1 VGYHVERAVVE
12 VFSEDEI
19 VRLKKDT
26 PPLAEPSVGAVKAIG
41 AFARLTK
48 SPVKDAAFTDT
59 QLDLTKAL
67 TVEGPPVF
75 KHRFAAGQLANGKPY
90 RFAVH
95 AYRVIAVNAAGVA
108 SGPSPYFLTIPSAPQ
123 WLFARED
130 GAGCHLKWAANPEQ
144 GLKGY
149 RVYRMEGPRI
159 NGPGQKV
166 TRLTAEPLALQT
178 YTDAAAGKDTRRF
191 WVVAVD
197 ALGQEG
203 LPSAPAWHYRQFRKY
218 YEPFVGAWH
227 Q

>member
-1 VGYHVERAVVE
+1 MPRDRLPQQGEDGSCQPSGYPSHV
-12 VFSEDEI
+12 
-19 VRLKKDT
+19 
-26 PPLAEPSVGAVKAIG
+26 
-41 AFARLTK
+41 
-48 SPVKDAAFTDT
+48 
-59 QLDLTKAL
+59 
-67 TVEGPPVF
+67 
-75 KHRFAAGQLANGKPY
+75 
-90 RFAVH
+90 
-95 AYRVIAVNAAGVA
+95 
-108 SGPSPYFLTIPSAPQ
+108 
-123 WLFARED
+123 ARED
-130 GAGCHLKWAANPEQ
+130 GNQCQLKWTANLEQ

-166 TRLTAEPLALQT
+166 TRRTAEPLAQPS

-203 LPSAPAWHYRQFRKY
+203 LPSAPSWHYRQHRKY